1 MSKLGPQWERDGKDF
16 DARVASGMVAAC
28 MPVTNLA
35 KQKGQL
41 PLQAFNLNQAA
52 KIVKTFDSDPTVT
65 VTAIEEK
72 ITKFIEDHT
81 GKRVPAARRLRRA
94 GRGVEHPHYSGRKK
108 IFLTAKG
115 LGRFVQSMRD
125 PADPSQPHDAAL
137 LWSDLLNDVIKQLLT
152 QLHELRSFREEQNAA
167 REDLVAAHHV
177 RAQAQLEAGLDV
189 QQTAQGK
196 LVPTGLQRGADGKGY
211 KMMLGPQMS
220 VEECCRQIG
229 NPKKR
234 SESAS
239 SKLTSVG
246 LPVLGY
252 FRAMSALH
260 TRANIGKRFTA
271 GLSPKQRNA
280 IVVELENKILEQ
292 MRPTVCGN
300 LTLHERMRAFF
311 DQPAER
317 RLRLQ

>member
-16 DARVASGMVAAC
+16 DEGAASGIIAAC
-28 MPVTNLA
+28 MANF
-35 KQKGQL
+35 KQKGQP
-41 PLQAFNLNQAA
+41 PLQAFNLNQVA

-94 GRGVEHPHYSGRKK
+94 GRGVEHPHYTGRKNNF
-108 IFLTAKG
+108 FLTAKG
-115 LGRFVQSMRD
+115 IGRFVQSMRD

-137 LWSDLLNDVIKQLLT
+137 LWSDLLNDVIKQLRT

-196 LVPTGLQRGADGKGY
+196 LVPTGLQRGSDGKGY
-211 KMMLGPQMS
+211 KLMHGPQMS

-246 LPVLGY
+246 LQVLGY

-260 TRANIGKRFTA
+260 TRNNIGKRFKD
-271 GLSPKQRNA
+271 GLSQKQRNA

-300 LTLHERMRAFF
+300 LTRHERMRAFF